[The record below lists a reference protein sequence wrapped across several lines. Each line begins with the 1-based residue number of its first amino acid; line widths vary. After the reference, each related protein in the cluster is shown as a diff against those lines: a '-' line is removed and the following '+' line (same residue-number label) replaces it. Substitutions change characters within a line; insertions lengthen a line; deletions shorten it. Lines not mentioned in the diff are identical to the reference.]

1 MNAGPDVTNLYRAL
15 RREEIEAGC
24 ILIPKSQKPFRANF
38 RFPVKFPAEFGETVP
53 HAIRDHQDHGKFP
66 TRGISTTPFYQR
78 ALHYAQHQ
86 RRIAR
91 IDVTALSS
99 RGVKCYRVADFVEPE
114 FIAKPE
120 DDEVILV
127 YEDASDFPDGCIAE
141 VFVV

>member
-1 MNAGPDVTNLYRAL
+1 MDATNLYRAL
-15 RREEIEAGC
+15 RREEIDAGC
-24 ILIPKSQKPFRANF
+24 ILIPKSQEPFRANLRLPF
-38 RFPVKFPAEFGETVP
+38 KLPAQLGETVA

-66 TRGISTTPFYQR
+66 TGGVSTTPFYRR
-78 ALHYAQHQ
+78 ALHYAQRQ
-86 RRIAR
+86 RTIVR

-99 RGVKCYRVADFVEPE
+99 RGVKRYRVADFVEPE
-114 FIAKPE
+114 FIAEPE